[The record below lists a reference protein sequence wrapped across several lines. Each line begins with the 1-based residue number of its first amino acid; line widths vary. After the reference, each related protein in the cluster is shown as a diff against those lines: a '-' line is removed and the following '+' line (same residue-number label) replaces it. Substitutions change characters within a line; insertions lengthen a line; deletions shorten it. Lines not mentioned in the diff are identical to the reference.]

1 MLHERVHLFTCH
13 FVLSFYWLV
22 VGLCWKPR
30 ILEAYTNAWQDI
42 LLQVMGAGFII
53 RFLFYIHH
61 QQKLNLKIKYAWL
74 TGWTLLS
81 VPSASLDFFF
91 TNSTDYDWVLS
102 WSVCSRWSSICS
114 KLSNR

>member
-42 LLQVMGAGFII
+42 LPQVIG
-53 RFLFYIHH
+53 
-61 QQKLNLKIKYAWL
+61 
-74 TGWTLLS
+74 GWVYNQVSLLYS
-81 VPSASLDFFF
+81 PSTKAEPQNQICLAYWMDSTVSPFCF
-91 TNSTDYDWVLS
+91 T
-102 WSVCSRWSSICS
+102 
-114 KLSNR
+114 